1 MKLNKMKTKLKQNYN
16 KKLKQNESK
25 NKTNKIKQ

>member
-25 NKTNKIKQ
+25 NKTNKIK